1 MPFGFNF
8 RKLVNKIYNQIFI
21 KRVVPTIMVGIL
33 FLMFC
38 ANKAYGQWVP
48 SEKILSKAEL
58 SVQKHFNIDYSKSAI
73 DLSPNYYELTT
84 NDSIIGYM
92 CLQQAPSKHD
102 MFDFLAIYSSDIKL
116 LKLQILAYRENYG
129 GEIANKRWLKQFLTR
144 PTEKVQAI
152 SGATISVESMK
163 MVVSSLNQKMK
174 NWHQVHYITS
184 K

>member
-1 MPFGFNF
+1 MLFN
-8 RKLVNKIYNQIFI
+8 
-21 KRVVPTIMVGIL
+21 RVVPALLTGTL
-33 FLMFC
+33 FLVLC
-38 ANKAYGQWVP
+38 ANTAYGQWVP
-48 SEKILSKAEL
+48 TDKMLSKAEL
-58 SVQKHFNIDYSKSAI
+58 TVQKQFNIDYSKSAI

-102 MFDFLAIYSSDIKL
+102 MFDFLAIYSRDMEL

-144 PTEKVQAI
+144 PSEKVQAI

-174 NWHQVHYITS
+174 NWHQVHHITS

>member
-1 MPFGFNF
+1 MH
-8 RKLVNKIYNQIFI
+8 I
-21 KRVVPTIMVGIL
+21 KRVIPTIMVGML
-33 FLMFC
+33 FFVLYPKNAFC
-38 ANKAYGQWVP
+38 QWTP
-48 SEKILSKAEL
+48 SDKMISKADL
-58 SVQKHFNIDYSKSAI
+58 TVQKLFNIDYSKFPI
-73 DLSPNYYELTT
+73 DISSNYYELSH
-84 NDSIIGYM
+84 NDSVIGYM

-102 MFDFLAIYSSDIKL
+102 MFDFLAIYSSDMEL

-174 NWHQVHYITS
+174 NWYQVHHITS

>member
-1 MPFGFNF
+1 M
-8 RKLVNKIYNQIFI
+8 LI
-21 KRVVPTIMVGIL
+21 KRVVPTILVGIL
-33 FLMFC
+33 FLVLC
-38 ANKAYGQWVP
+38 ANKVYAQWSP
-48 SEKILSKAEL
+48 SDKMLSKAEL
-58 SVQKHFNIDYSKSAI
+58 SVQKQFNIDYSKSAI
-73 DLSPNYYELTT
+73 DLNPNYYELTT

-102 MFDFLAIYSSDIKL
+102 MFDFLAIYSSDMKL

-174 NWHQVHYITS
+174 NWHQVHHITS

>member
-1 MPFGFNF
+1 M
-8 RKLVNKIYNQIFI
+8 
-21 KRVVPTIMVGIL
+21 
-33 FLMFC
+33 
-38 ANKAYGQWVP
+38 
-48 SEKILSKAEL
+48 E
-58 SVQKHFNIDYSKSAI
+58 
-73 DLSPNYYELTT
+73 
-84 NDSIIGYM
+84 
-92 CLQQAPSKHD
+92 
-102 MFDFLAIYSSDIKL
+102 L

-174 NWHQVHYITS
+174 NWYQVHHITS

>member
-1 MPFGFNF
+1 M
-8 RKLVNKIYNQIFI
+8 
-21 KRVVPTIMVGIL
+21 
-33 FLMFC
+33 
-38 ANKAYGQWVP
+38 
-48 SEKILSKAEL
+48 LSKAEL
-58 SVQKHFNIDYSKSAI
+58 SVQSSLILIIPNAI
-73 DLSPNYYELTT
+73 DLNPNYYELTT

-102 MFDFLAIYSSDIKL
+102 MFDFLAIYSSDMKL
-116 LKLQILAYRENYG
+116 LIQILAYRENYG

-174 NWHQVHYITS
+174 NWQQVHHITS